1 MSGSTRPDEETD
13 LLAGEYVLGVLDAV
27 ASAQVRLRAATEPD
41 LARAITAWERRLA
54 PIADLVL
61 PIPPPA
67 ELWARIDASLAAPPK
82 VAPLRQGGGTLW
94 SRPGFWRA
102 TTAAAAALA
111 AVFAGIAFTPRQPVL
126 MMPDM
131 AAALIQAG
139 GPSTTWLVQAM
150 PDGTLRVRALGD
162 VAVPSGR
169 DFELWALAEGASTPV
184 SLGVLPPEGARIG
197 RKPDIRP
204 RTQILISLEPKG
216 GSPTGLPT
224 GPVMY
229 SGALQSL

>member
-1 MSGSTRPDEETD
+1 MSGTGPDDETD
-13 LLAGEYVLGVLDAV
+13 LLAGEYVLGVLDAA
-27 ASAQVRLRAATEPD
+27 ASAQVRLRAAAEPE
-41 LARAITAWERRLA
+41 LARAISAWERRLA
-54 PIADLVL
+54 PMADLVL
-61 PIPPPA
+61 PVQPSADIWP
-67 ELWARIDASLAAPPK
+67 RIDASLTMPPQI
-82 VAPLRQGGGTLW
+82 VPLRQSGGGTLW
-94 SRPGFWRA
+94 NRPGFWRA

-162 VAVPSGR
+162 VAVPTGR
-169 DFELWALAEGASTPV
+169 DLELWALAEGASTPV

-204 RTQILISLEPKG
+204 RTKILISLEPKG

-229 SGALQSL
+229 SGELRSL